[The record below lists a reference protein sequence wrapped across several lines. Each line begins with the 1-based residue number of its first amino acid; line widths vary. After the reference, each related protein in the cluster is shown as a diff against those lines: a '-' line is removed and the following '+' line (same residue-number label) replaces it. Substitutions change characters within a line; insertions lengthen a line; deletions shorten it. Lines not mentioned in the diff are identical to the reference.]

1 MRTDR
6 PLNAF
11 ERVFGRPGQP
21 AHVFGVLPS
30 APKPAGRPG
39 VPRINLAP
47 RQYKGHGASIA
58 GRAASQAQND
68 RSAAIRRGMLGPAA
82 TPSAAPVLPP
92 LPLGEGGGQGAAGA
106 GGALDAFDRGTRAAK
121 AQVGAVHRPAAVD
134 AVQGGFTPPD
144 DLQAFVASKS
154 VRDVA
159 DALGM
164 SRGTAHNLQRGYW
177 PADAR
182 KLLTAWDAYKGRVA
196 PQQTRWVLRRVSSAG
211 NVGYGCR
218 TWSAPAL
225 QARTDQ
231 TVAVA
236 RIDDTRLLV
245 QTIDLPAERFEL
257 VALM

>member
-6 PLNAF
+6 PFNAF
-11 ERVFGRPGQP
+11 ERVFGRPGQS
-21 AHVFGVLPS
+21 AHVFGVPPV

-92 LPLGEGGGQGAAGA
+92 LPLGEGGGEGVRPANAAGTDLVA
-106 GGALDAFDRGTRAAK
+106 PASAAK
-121 AQVGAVHRPAAVD
+121 GQAHTSPCLGTQNAPAPANAQPADLAGWVAHVSTGDIRRELGVG
-134 AVQGGFTPPD
+134 Q
-144 DLQAFVASKS
+144 S
-154 VRDVA
+154 
-159 DALGM
+159 
-164 SRGTAHNLQRGYW
+164 TAMRLKTGYW

-182 KLLTAWDAYKGRVA
+182 KLLAAWDAYKGRVA
-196 PQQTRWVLRRVSSAG
+196 PQQTRWVLRRVSSVG